1 MKPTPPFQ
9 VIAHRGDKAHAPEN
23 TIPAFE
29 AGLACGAG
37 GLELDVRLTRDGV
50 AVVHHDADFKRSA
63 GDSRAVADTT
73 FSECQALD
81 VGTRFSEAFAETR
94 VPTLKE
100 VLERFLPRAPID
112 IELKAPDTPAAAAA
126 LLRDFPDAVRAN
138 ATVTSFELD
147 LLTEMRSLDGAVKL
161 GWLTTKEVRAP
172 WAELER
178 LGARTW
184 AAHGPT
190 LTAEACAE
198 AHARGYDVRCWAIH
212 DLDAARRIVALGAD
226 GCTYDDPAELLRALR
241 TIHR

>member
-1 MKPTPPFQ
+1 MKTTPPFQ
-9 VIAHRGDKAHAPEN
+9 VLAHRGDKAHAPEN

-50 AVVHHDADFKRSA
+50 ALVHHDADFKRSA
-63 GDSRAVADTT
+63 GDPRSLTET
-73 FSECQALD
+73 PFSECQALD
-81 VGTRFSEAFAETR
+81 VGARFSAAFAETR

-112 IELKAPDTPAAAAA
+112 IELKAPGTPVAVAG
-126 LLRDFPDAVRAN
+126 LLRAFPDAVRAH
-138 ATVTSFELD
+138 ATVTSFD
-147 LLTEMRSLDGAVKL
+147 LGLLGEIRALDGEIKL
-161 GWLTTKEVRAP
+161 GWLTTKEVLAP

-198 AHARGYDVRCWAIH
+198 AHARGLTVRCWAIH
-212 DLDAARRIVALGAD
+212 DLEAARRIVALGAD
-226 GCTYDDPAELLRALR
+226 GCTYDDPAELLHALR
-241 TIHR
+241 SI

>member
-9 VIAHRGDKAHAPEN
+9 VLAHRGDKAHAPEN

-29 AGLACGAG
+29 AGLDCGAG

-63 GDSRAVADTT
+63 GDPRAVAETS
-73 FSECQALD
+73 FAECQGLD
-81 VGTRFSEAFAETR
+81 VGARFSAAFAGTR

-112 IELKAPDTPAAAAA
+112 IELKAPGTPAAVAG
-126 LLRDFPDAVRAN
+126 LLHGFPDAVRAH
-138 ATVTSFELD
+138 ATVTSFELG
-147 LLTEMRSLDGAVKL
+147 LLTEMRALDGELKL

-172 WAELER
+172 WGELER

-190 LTAEACAE
+190 LTAEACTE
-198 AHARGYDVRCWAIH
+198 AHARGYGVRCWAIH
-212 DLDAARRIVALGAD
+212 DLEAAQRVVALGAD
-226 GCTYDDPAELLRALR
+226 GCTYDDPGELLRALR
-241 TIHR
+241 PIQR